1 MYGDEIHLWL
11 HRIRAERLQHE
22 AHEAPQSHRRTR
34 PARTR
39 PARARA
45 LRTRL
50 GWTLVEV
57 GLRLATP
64 RLPQSGLTARF
75 DH

>member
-11 HRIRAERLQHE
+11 HRIRAERLRHE
-22 AHEAPQSHRRTR
+22 AHEAPRPDRRSR
-34 PARTR
+34 RTR

-45 LRTRL
+45 LRARV

>member
-1 MYGDEIHLWL
+1 MYGDDIHLLL
-11 HRIRAERLQHE
+11 HRIRAERLREE
-22 AHEAPQSHRRTR
+22 ADETHPAHRTPHRRS
-34 PARTR
+34 R
-39 PARARA
+39 PARARV

>member
-1 MYGDEIHLWL
+1 MYSDDIHLWL
-11 HRIRAERLQHE
+11 HRIRAERLRAE
-22 AHEAPQSHRRTR
+22 AQAAITR
-34 PARTR
+34 
-39 PARARA
+39 RARP

-64 RLPQSGLTARF
+64 RLPHSGLTARF